1 MHVAQRIAAEH
12 CLNLVQ
18 LGCPVD
24 CKLTIIVCVYW
35 STGVSYYYCALSSSG
50 MRNSSSSP
58 PVRIP
63 HQSTAVP
70 NHYLTGGMMSTN
82 TATTSKLFHMNWWH
96 PCRTHQNYIEVPW
109 ETPEDCILLI
119 AIDFFQSRRIFR

>member
-1 MHVAQRIAAEH
+1 MHGALRITAEH

-24 CKLTIIVCVYW
+24 CKLTIVVCVHW
-35 STGVSYYYCALSSSG
+35 CTGVFYYYCALSSSRI
-50 MRNSSSSP
+50 RNSSSSL

-70 NHYLTGGMMSTN
+70 NCYLTGGMMTTN
-82 TATTSKLFHMNWWH
+82 TPTTSKLFHMNWRH
-96 PCRTHQNYIEVPW
+96 PCRTHLHYMEVPW
-109 ETPEDCILLI
+109 ETPENCILLI